1 MSDAPDRVT
10 LPGLALAF
18 NRIALS
24 SFGGGL
30 SAWSRQV
37 VVEERRWMSDAEFLS
52 AMTVCRIL
60 PGANQ
65 VNLAV
70 FVGSK
75 LRGLTGAVAAVA
87 GLVAA
92 PVALV
97 IGLAYVYF
105 TYHHLPAMDAAL
117 RGMTAAAVG
126 LTFSMVYK
134 TGRACLVSPV
144 PWLLLGASFVM
155 AGLLRLPLLATVGVL
170 APIGLWWAWPRGE
183 RA

>member
-1 MSDAPDRVT
+1 MSEAPDRVT
-10 LPGLALAF
+10 LAGLALAF

-37 VVEERRWMSDAEFLS
+37 VVEERKWMNDAEFLS
-52 AMTVCRIL
+52 AMTVCRLL

-75 LRGLTGAVAAVA
+75 LRGLGGAMAAVI
-87 GLVAA
+87 GLVAV

-97 IGLAYVYF
+97 VGLAYLYF
-105 TYHHLPAMDAAL
+105 AYHHLPAMDAAL
-117 RGMTAAAVG
+117 RGMTAAAVA

-134 TGRACLVSPV
+134 TGRACLVSPM
-144 PWLLLGASFVM
+144 PWLLMGASFAM

>member
-1 MSDAPDRVT
+1 MSEPPARVT
-10 LPGLALAF
+10 LAQLALAF
-18 NRIALS
+18 NRIAIS

-37 VVEERRWMSDAEFLS
+37 VVEERRWMDDAEFLS

-75 LRGLTGAVAAVA
+75 LGGIGGAMAALA
-87 GLVAA
+87 GLVAL
-92 PVALV
+92 PVTLV
-97 IGLAYVYF
+97 IVLAWLYF
-105 TYHHLPAMDAAL
+105 TYHHVPEMHAAL

-134 TGRACLVSPV
+134 TGRACLVSPM
-144 PWLLLGASFVM
+144 PWLLVAASFAM
-155 AGLLRLPLLATVGVL
+155 AGLLRLPLLATVGIL
-170 APIGLWWAWPRGE
+170 APIGLWWAWPRGV